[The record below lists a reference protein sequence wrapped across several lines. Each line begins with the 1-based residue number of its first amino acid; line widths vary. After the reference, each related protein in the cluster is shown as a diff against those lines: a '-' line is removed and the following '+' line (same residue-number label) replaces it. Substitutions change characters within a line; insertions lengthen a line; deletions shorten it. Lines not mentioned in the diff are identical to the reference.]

1 MAKVINPGRVPF
13 KLPTLHVVP
22 AGGSVELSNDALREC
37 MRSISGIVSIGDLS
51 VEWDAEEP
59 EPAPVQPAPR
69 PRKPVAPDPAP

>member
-59 EPAPVQPAPR
+59 EPAPSPAPR
-69 PRKPVAPDPAP
+69 SRKTAAPDPAI

>member
-51 VEWDAEEP
+51 VEWDVEEP
-59 EPAPVQPAPR
+59 EPAPSPAPR
-69 PRKPVAPDPAP
+69 SRKTAAPDPAI